1 MPTLLAA
8 SHLAKRFGENRVL
21 DGVDLTIERG
31 AFVSLV
37 GPSGCGKTTLL
48 RILAGLEPASAGA
61 IAISRGAAGYRPRVG
76 IVFQDAAL
84 FPWRTALENVEYG
97 QEIAGVPRRER
108 RAASRRLLQA
118 FGLAGCEERMP
129 AELSGGMKQRVAL
142 ARALVTDPDL
152 LLLDEP
158 FSAVDDQLRE
168 ALQAWLLEIRARRNV
183 TVLFA
188 THGIAEAVF
197 LADRVVVLSPRPA
210 RIAGVVEVDL
220 PHPRQRSSHAA
231 VELERAVRAL
241 LETQDAPS
249 HEIGRYGALGSR
261 VR

>member
-1 MPTLLAA
+1 MPALLAA
-8 SHLAKRFGENRVL
+8 SHLAKRFGRSLVL
-21 DGVDLTIERG
+21 DRLDFTLERG

-48 RILAGLEPASAGA
+48 RILAGLEPASGGA
-61 IAISRGAAGYRPRVG
+61 IAIDGGGAGHRPRIG

-97 QEIAGVPRRER
+97 LELAGTPRGER
-108 RAASRRLLQA
+108 RAASRRLLHA
-118 FGLAGCEERMP
+118 FGLAGCEERTP

-197 LADRVVVLSPRPA
+197 LADRVIVLSPRPA
-210 RIAGVVEVDL
+210 RIAGVVEVDF

-231 VELERAVRAL
+231 VELEGAVRAL
-241 LETQDAPS
+241 LDAHGAPS
-249 HEIGRYGALGSR
+249 PELRTLGAPATH